1 MIVKYKTENIA
12 KIGDVMKSK
21 ELLSKRIQLF
31 RDSAN
36 FVKPERIPHF
46 ANVVTWKVFDAGYKL
61 SDAMTNFD
69 VMKDCVV
76 KFLDKYTVDGLMD
89 TGIRNQFN
97 VTEAFSPIS
106 YYYYDDD
113 AVGIRDH
120 AHCTVDTLKDYIADP
135 ERYIWEKIL
144 PEKFGETWSQI
155 DKGTWKRAFNEYMKY
170 IKYILSISSVTK
182 EYAIPSLA
190 PNNPM
195 TGTINFAVEEL
206 EANLLGIQQLSV
218 AMRRNKEELLDF
230 IEKWD
235 SEKIGAMVDKVMASE
250 GANYKYCFD
259 ASVLMLAHNLM
270 NTKQFE
276 EFYLPSLSKLL
287 SAYETKKMNA
297 RVFTE
302 GSIMRFCDYF
312 GDYSK
317 GTLTFHIE
325 NDDPYELRKQL
336 PNVAIMGGLD
346 TDLLSRGT
354 KEECIDRVKEL
365 ADGLASNGGFILS
378 EGKML
383 SYRNDANSEN
393 YKAICDFMNSD
404 NL

>member
-1 MIVKYKTENIA
+1 
-12 KIGDVMKSK
+12 MKSK
-21 ELLSKRIQLF
+21 ELLSKRVQLF

-36 FVKPERIPHF
+36 FSNPERIPHF

-61 SDAMTNFD
+61 SDAMTDFD
-69 VMKDCVV
+69 IMRDCVI

-106 YYYYDDD
+106 YYYYDDN

-120 AHCTVDTLKDYIADP
+120 AHCTVDTLKDYIENP
-135 ERYIWEKIL
+135 EKYIWENIL

-155 DKGTWKRAFNEYMKY
+155 DKTIWKKTFDEYMKY

-218 AMRRNKEELLDF
+218 AMRRNKSELLDF

-235 SEKIGAMVDKVMASE
+235 SNKIGSMIDKVMASK
-250 GANYKYCFD
+250 GPNYKYCFD

-270 NTKQFE
+270 STKQFE

-287 SAYETKKMNA
+287 NAYESKRMNA
-297 RVFTE
+297 RIFTE
-302 GSIMRFCDYF
+302 GSISRFCDYF
-312 GDYSK
+312 ADYSK

-325 NDDPYELRKQL
+325 NDDPYKLRQNL

-346 TDLLSRGT
+346 TDLLYRGT
-354 KEECIDRVKEL
+354 PESCIDKIKEL
-365 ADGLASNGGFILS
+365 ADKLASNGGFILS

-383 SYRNDANSEN
+383 SYRNDAKSEN
-393 YKAICDFMNSD
+393 YKAVCDFMNSG